1 MFTWWFEYL
10 WTTCPCWPAWSSYHF
25 THNLRQKAWKREC
38 QWHYHYQYQEGLE
51 MTCGCN
57 YHASWLCQ
65 DQYFSVQEWNPYFV
79 AVLQAYGI
87 RLLFPSKCKMV
98 LGKSSPFSFIVLA
111 LPCVQSSEE
120 FAASAL
126 LRCTPSLS
134 NQEYKYQTISSS
146 ASSEYGMRMQYGF
159 SFWTRLS
166 WKCLVSTYQSATTR
180 GIYSYNSVEPL
191 QCRWKPRLDPRSSL
205 MHQNLDA
212 NESLFTSLFPC
223 SQVRYNCFFWWNVSY
238 SIRTTRI
245 DLYTHWTFGVLN

>member
-134 NQEYKYQTISSS
+134 NQEYQYQTISSS
-146 ASSEYGMRMQYGF
+146 ASSQSMGCECSMGF
-159 SFWTRLS
+159 LLGHVWVENAWSPLTKAQQHGEFTH
-166 WKCLVSTYQSATTR
+166 TT
-180 GIYSYNSVEPL
+180 L
-191 QCRWKPRLDPRSSL
+191 W
-205 MHQNLDA
+205 
-212 NESLFTSLFPC
+212 SLFSVGGNPD
-223 SQVRYNCFFWWNVSY
+223 
-238 SIRTTRI
+238 SIRVPASCIRIWMLTRVFSHLYFPVLKSGTTVFF
-245 DLYTHWTFGVLN
+245 DGMSHTVYVQLG